1 MSWIRI
7 AQPISSGARVL
18 YPIYSEK
25 LLFLGFPWALTAPL
39 FMVLVAI
46 MFAAKVG
53 SRYSSLGETT

>member
-1 MSWIRI
+1 
-7 AQPISSGARVL
+7 VYF